1 MINHPNRNKSKASA
15 PAERAVLVTTS
26 HRGVFFGY
34 ASDIDGESITL
45 RAGRNCLYWSS
56 DIKGFA
62 GLASTGPSKSCR
74 VGPAVDIQLRDI
86 TSVSLVT
93 EVAVK
98 AWESAPW
105 K

>member
-1 MINHPNRNKSKASA
+1 MINHPNRSERKI
-15 PAERAVLVTTS
+15 AERAVLVTTT

-34 ASDIDGESITL
+34 ATDIDGETIDL
-45 RAGRNCLYWSS
+45 RAARNCLFWSA
-56 DIKGFA
+56 DVKGFA
-62 GLASTGPSKSCR
+62 GLAATGPSKSCR

-93 EVAVK
+93 DEAVK
-98 AWESAPW
+98 AWEAAPW

>member
-1 MINHPNRNKSKASA
+1 MTNHPNRTKSK
-15 PAERAVLVTTS
+15 AERAVLVTTS

-34 ASDIDGESITL
+34 ASDIDGQSIQL
-45 RAGRNCLYWSS
+45 RAGRNCLYWTAGV
-56 DIKGFA
+56 KGFA
-62 GLASTGPSKSCR
+62 GLAATGPSKSCR

-93 EVAVK
+93 DEAAK
-98 AWESAPW
+98 AWELAPW